1 MDGEVALSP
10 SEQAYF
16 ESSGATEVVEAP
28 AASAPDTAAPVA
40 PVTQDAPAADAPLA
54 DRDEKGRFVP
64 HQALHAER
72 EEHKK
77 TKAALDEISRKQAVL
92 EDRWNTILK
101 LKEPEQAP
109 IDDTPPDPN
118 EDIFAFSK
126 WQADKIKAL
135 TEKVEGR
142 EKQEEQQR
150 TISRQES
157 ELWNHWSESATSYA
171 QEKTDFGDAVKFLS
185 DMRTKQLTA
194 LAAVE
199 PSFASEQGRMNQINA
214 ELRQIVAGARQIGQ
228 NPAEIVYQVAA
239 SFGYAPTAPA
249 PGADPGKLEL
259 PEKLAQID
267 AAQNAS
273 RTLATPGGRSAT
285 DPLTPEA
292 IASMSTAEFEAW
304 IKSPD
309 NAKRFESMMGG

>member
-16 ESSGATEVVEAP
+16 ESSGATEVVETP
-28 AASAPDTAAPVA
+28 AASATPDPAAAPVVDPA
-40 PVTQDAPAADAPLA
+40 VADAPAA

-101 LKEPEQAP
+101 LKEPQEQQP
-109 IDDTPPDPN
+109 VVDTPPDPN

-135 TEKVEGR
+135 EEKVTGR

-150 TISRQES
+150 TISQQES

-199 PSFASEQGRMNQINA
+199 PSFATEQGRLNQINA
-214 ELRQIVAGARQIGQ
+214 ELRQIVAGARQIGAS
-228 NPAEIVYQVAA
+228 PAEVVYQVAA
-239 SFGYAPTAPA
+239 SFGYAPTGVAPT
-249 PGADPGKLEL
+249 PADPGKLEL

-292 IASMSTAEFEAW
+292 IASMTPTEFEAW

>member
-1 MDGEVALSP
+1 MVDETVALSA

-16 ESSGATEVVEAP
+16 ESAGTSEVVADQPVPADIGTDQAP
-28 AASAPDTAAPVA
+28 ITDPASP
-40 PVTQDAPAADAPLA
+40 DAPAGE
-54 DRDEKGRFVP
+54 RDERGRFVP

-77 TKAALDEISRKQAVL
+77 TKSQLEEISRKQAVL

-101 LKEPEQAP
+101 LREPEQPAVS
-109 IDDTPPDPN
+109 DTPPDPN
-118 EDIFAFSK
+118 EDIFAFTK

-135 TEKVEGR
+135 EEKVTGR

-150 TISRQES
+150 TITQQET
-157 ELWNHWSESATSYA
+157 ELWNHWSESASSYA
-171 QEKTDFGDAVKFLS
+171 AEKTDFGDAVKFLS

-199 PSFASEQGRMNQINA
+199 PSFASEQGRLNQINA

-239 SFGYAPTAPA
+239 SFGYAPSGAPA
-249 PGADPGKLEL
+249 QLDPGKIEL

-285 DPLTPEA
+285 DALTPEA
-292 IASMSTAEFEAW
+292 IASMSATEFEAW

-309 NAKRFESMMGG
+309 NAKRFDSMMGG

>member
-1 MDGEVALSP
+1 MADVLSP
-10 SEQAYF
+10 SEEAYF
-16 ESSGATEVVEAP
+16 ESAGATEVVVDP
-28 AASAPDTAAPVA
+28 AASVPDPANPLDPAAQP
-40 PVTQDAPAADAPLA
+40 DAPNPDAPSTE
-54 DRDEKGRFVP
+54 RDEKGRFVP

-77 TKAALDEISRKQAVL
+77 TKAQLDEISRKQAVL

-101 LKEPEQAP
+101 LKEPAP
-109 IDDTPPDPN
+109 AAPVDDTPPDPN

-126 WQADKIKAL
+126 WQADQIKKL
-135 TEKVEGR
+135 TDKVEGR

-150 TISRQES
+150 TISQQES

-199 PSFASEQGRMNQINA
+199 PSFASEQGRLNQINA
-214 ELRQIVAGARQIGQ
+214 ELRQIVAGAKQIGQ

-239 SFGYAPTAPA
+239 SFGYAPSAAAPA
-249 PGADPGKLEL
+249 ADLGKLAL

-292 IASMSTAEFEAW
+292 IASMSASEFETW
-304 IKSPD
+304 LKSPD